1 MKNKSKAQATIM
13 AKIIKVWFEGGSI
26 CVATDDGKTYSR
38 LLEYFPILKEATDEQ
53 RAGWKINK
61 FGDAIRWE
69 DIDEDIHLSSFYIA
83 EKPDTN
89 NVIGDVFRRFPQ
101 LNVSEIA
108 RTIGIH
114 KSLLS
119 KYIYGTKK
127 PSEKRTEEILNT
139 LRQIGHDLA
148 QIHG

>member
-1 MKNKSKAQATIM
+1 MENPNA
-13 AKIIKVWFEGGSI
+13 
-26 CVATDDGKTYSR
+26 
-38 LLEYFPILKEATDEQ
+38 
-53 RAGWKINK
+53 
-61 FGDAIRWE
+61 
-69 DIDEDIHLSSFYIA
+69 
-83 EKPDTN
+83 N

-139 LRQIGHDLA
+139 LRQIGRELA
-148 QIHG
+148 HIHG